1 MAFYEMFNAFFDPV
15 LGPLL
20 SLGPFLALFLMSFLI
35 SLMITL
41 VYKWVTDQK
50 LMKTIKDDLTRMQ
63 KEIKEH
69 KDNPKRM
76 MELQKEMMDKNF
88 KYMSHSMKPTLF
100 TFIPL
105 IIIFG
110 WLSANLAYAPIMP
123 DTKVDVYAFFYD
135 NNATS
140 QASLVAPSGV
150 ILLSDNTSNVSVI
163 YAGDKLL
170 FNNPN
175 LANARYGG
183 FLDLKKDIYYAG
195 WKIKATS
202 GTHNLEI
209 DVNGKPYFKDILVA
223 DNKYVNPLEKVD
235 DGTVLGLAV
244 DQKGQTVIDFAGV
257 KIGWFWS
264 YVIFSILFSM
274 ILRKVLKV
282 Y

>member
-1 MAFYEMFNAFFDPV
+1 MAWFEAFNSIFDPV
-15 LGPLL
+15 LGPLM

-35 SLMITL
+35 SLGITL
-41 VYKWVTDQK
+41 VYKWVTDQA
-50 LMKTIKDDLTRMQ
+50 LMKTIKDDLSAMQ
-63 KEIKEH
+63 KKIKEH

-88 KYMSHSMKPTLF
+88 KYMSHSLKPTLF

-105 IIIFG
+105 ILIFG
-110 WLSANLAYAPIMP
+110 WLSANLAYAPVMP
-123 DTKVDVYAFFYD
+123 DTKIDVYAFFYD

-140 QASLVAPSGV
+140 TASLIVPSGV
-150 ILLSDNTSNVSVI
+150 TLLSNSTSPVNVI

-195 WKIKATS
+195 WKIKGTA

-209 DVNGKPYFKDILVA
+209 KVNEKSYFKEILVS
-223 DNKYVNPLEKVD
+223 DVRYVAPLEKVD
-235 DGTVLGLAV
+235 DGAVLGIAV
-244 DQKGQTVIDFAGV
+244 DQKGQTVIDFLGL

-264 YVIFSILFSM
+264 YVIFSVLFSM
-274 ILRKVLKV
+274 LLRKVLKV